1 MRRTEGI
8 QKIHHKMQ
16 LPPNKTKIIGT
27 IGPASRSYPILKELL
42 RNGMSIAR
50 LNFSYG
56 TSEDHRKDIEQI
68 KKAASHQGRIVT
80 ILIDLP
86 GSKIRVG
93 KLENEPTVLMKND
106 TVTLT
111 TEDVLGTASLLP
123 VNYPGL
129 PQSVTKGQTIYLSD
143 GFIQLKILDKLSNGV
158 RGKVIVGGPLFSSKG
173 VNLPGAKLCVDAV
186 TDQDLAYVDF
196 GLAHGVNT
204 FGASF
209 IQNAHDILK
218 IKQHAKKKNKSVNII
233 AKIERQDAVRNF
245 EEILRVSD
253 AIMIARGDLGLEIH
267 LEDVPITQKRLIRRA
282 NFAGRPVI
290 TATQMLESMKDNTR
304 PTRAEVADV
313 ANAILDGTDAV
324 MLSEETAV
332 GKYPVEAVM
341 MMRRIATAVE
351 QKRDDI
357 LQSYLLRDEV
367 QRHAAKNHLTITDI
381 ISLNVVEA
389 AEALKVRYILTP
401 TASGDTARRVSRFK
415 PSAWILA
422 FSRQE
427 ETSQFLTFSYGVTP
441 FFMKNKSKSWHGP
454 ILRYLQEKKL
464 VKNGDKVILT
474 QRRFTKQ
481 AGGTDSFGII
491 TIED

>member
-1 MRRTEGI
+1 
-8 QKIHHKMQ
+8 MQ
-16 LPPNKTKIIGT
+16 LPPNKTKIICT
-27 IGPASRSYPILKELL
+27 IGPASRSYAAIKELM
-42 RNGMSIAR
+42 RNGMSVAR

-56 TSEDHRKDIEQI
+56 TPEDHRKDIEQI
-68 KKAASHQGRIVT
+68 KKAASHFGRSFT

-86 GSKIRVG
+86 GSKIRVR
-93 KLENEPTVLMKND
+93 KLENEPIVLKKND
-106 TVTLT
+106 VVVLT
-111 TEDVLGTASLLP
+111 TEDVLGTANLLSI
-123 VNYPGL
+123 NYPRL
-129 PQSVTKGQTIYLSD
+129 PQSVSKGQTIYLSD
-143 GFIQLKILDKLSNGV
+143 GFIQLKITDILPKGIQ
-158 RGKVIVGGPLFSSKG
+158 GKVVVGGPLFSSKG
-173 VNLPGAKLCVDAV
+173 VNLPGAKLCVEAV
-186 TDQDLAYVDF
+186 TNQDLTYVDF

-209 IQNAHDILK
+209 IQNAQDILK
-218 IKQHAKKKNKSVNII
+218 IREHVKKKNKSVNII
-233 AKIERQDAVRNF
+233 AKIERQEAVRNF

-253 AIMIARGDLGLEIH
+253 AIMIARGDLGLEIP

-351 QKRDDI
+351 QKRGDI
-357 LQSYLLRDEV
+357 RQSYLLHDEV
-367 QRHAAKNHLTITDI
+367 KRHTTKNHLTITDI

-389 AEALKVRYILTP
+389 AEALNVRFILTP
-401 TASGDTARRVSRFK
+401 TASGNTARRVSRFK

-427 ETSQFLTFSYGVTP
+427 ETCEFLTFSYGVTP
-441 FFMKNKSKSWHGP
+441 FFMKNKGKSWHGP
-454 ILRYLQEKKL
+454 ILRFLQEKKL
-464 VKNGDKVILT
+464 VKNSDKVILT

-491 TIED
+491 TIEEGTNKID

>member
-1 MRRTEGI
+1 M
-8 QKIHHKMQ
+8 K
-16 LPPNKTKIIGT
+16 LPPNKTKIICT
-27 IGPASRSYPILKELL
+27 IGPASRSYVTIKELMK
-42 RNGMSIAR
+42 NGMSVAR

-56 TSEDHRKDIEQI
+56 TPEDHRKDIEQI
-68 KKAASHQGRIVT
+68 KKAASSFGRSIT

-93 KLENEPTVLMKND
+93 TLENEPTVLMKND
-106 TVTLT
+106 VVTLT
-111 TEDVLGTASLLP
+111 TEDVLGTANLLP
-123 VNYPGL
+123 INYPRL
-129 PQSVTKGQTIYLSD
+129 PQSVAKGHTIYLSD
-143 GFIQLKILDKLSNGV
+143 GFIQLKIMDIIPRGV
-158 RGKVIVGGPLFSSKG
+158 KGKVVVGGPLFSSKG
-173 VNLPGAKLCVDAV
+173 VNLPGAKLCVEAV
-186 TDQDLAYVDF
+186 TNQDLAYVDF
-196 GLAHGVNT
+196 GLTHGVNT

-218 IKQHAKKKNKSVNII
+218 IREHAKKKNKSVNII
-233 AKIERQDAVRNF
+233 AKIERQEAVRNF
-245 EEILRVSD
+245 EEILQVSD
-253 AIMIARGDLGLEIH
+253 AIMIARGDLGLEIP

-304 PTRAEVADV
+304 PTRAEAADV

-341 MMRRIATAVE
+341 MMRRIATAIE
-351 QKRDDI
+351 QKRSDFP
-357 LQSYLLRDEV
+357 QSCLLREEI
-367 QRHAAKNHLTITDI
+367 QCHAARNRSTITDI

-389 AEALKVRYILTP
+389 AEALNVRYILTP

-415 PSAWILA
+415 PSAWIFA
-422 FSRQE
+422 FSRQR
-427 ETSQFLTFSYGVTP
+427 ETLEFLTFSYGVTP
-441 FFMKNKSKSWHGP
+441 FFMKNKGKSWHGP
-454 ILRYLQEKKL
+454 ILRFLQEKKM

-491 TIED
+491 TIEK